1 MSIFSKISEKGK
13 NYVKQKYGVD
23 VKPVEETAKVEKLYS
38 IYDKI
43 CGEYNPPFV
52 CKNMATAIRNMRD
65 SLKDAK
71 QSIIAMHPEDY
82 VLYEIGTFDKDT
94 GLVLHC
100 DDFHWQSFELVN
112 LFKPLD
118 NKEIKKDDEIQ
129 NK

>member
-1 MSIFSKISEKGK
+1 MSLFSKRSEKGE
-13 NYVKQKYGVD
+13 NYVNQKYGVD
-23 VKPVEETAKVEKLYS
+23 VKPVEDSDKFEKLYS
-38 IYDKI
+38 IYDKV
-43 CGEYNPPFV
+43 CCEYNPPFV

-94 GLVLHC
+94 GIVSHAC
-100 DDFHWQSFELVN
+100 DFYWESFELVN
-112 LFKPLD
+112 LFTPVKE
-118 NKEIKKDDEIQ
+118 EIKKDDEIQ